1 MSVRT
6 PSPLVACLALG
17 IVLALGAAS
26 PPSAQAF
33 CGFFVA
39 GSNKQLYNNAS
50 HVVLLRKGNHTVMTM
65 SNSYKGPPEDFAMVV
80 PVPVVLQKQQVRT
93 PSAKVF
99 NHIDE
104 LTAPRLVE
112 YWEQD
117 PCDSDGGNVSYASAG
132 RRAMPKKMASDG
144 MGDSAA
150 AYHVKIEAQ
159 FDVGEYEILI
169 LSAEES
175 GGLEAWLRLQ
185 KYNIPQGAAA
195 ALAPYIQDQ
204 MKFFVAKV
212 NIQKVKRDSHGIVL
226 LSPLQFS

>member
-1 MSVRT
+1 MSACSTRM
-6 PSPLVACLALG
+6 LVTSLAL
-17 IVLALGAAS
+17 VLTLGAAA

-99 NHIDE
+99 SHIDE

-112 YWEQD
+112 YWE
-117 PCDSDGGNVSYASAG
+117 
-132 RRAMPKKMASDG
+132 
-144 MGDSAA
+144 
-150 AYHVKIEAQ
+150 
-159 FDVGEYEILI
+159 
-169 LSAEES
+169 
-175 GGLEAWLRLQ
+175 
-185 KYNIPQGAAA
+185 
-195 ALAPYIQDQ
+195 
-204 MKFFVAKV
+204 
-212 NIQKVKRDSHGIVL
+212 
-226 LSPLQFS
+226 